1 MIDVSLLSMY
11 FDFIIFMPYTRSF
24 YYHIL
29 VEPAKKSVLK
39 CLNCQSTQLLQVFKC
54 SNVLQ
59 VPKCLKCPR
68 AQVPQ
73 VPKCLK
79 CPSTLC
85 VQVPSSTLVS
95 QYLSDLSAQVL
106 LTFLPRASVP
116 FKYLKCRNPQSV

>member
-1 MIDVSLLSMY
+1 MFHFFLCISILSFSCHIQDHFTTIFWLSLLKNLSSSAS
-11 FDFIIFMPYTRSF
+11 T
-24 YYHIL
+24 
-29 VEPAKKSVLK
+29 AKVP
-39 CLNCQSTQLLQVFKC
+39 NCFKC
-54 SNVLQ
+54 SSALMSF
-59 VPKCLKCPR
+59 KCLSALS
-68 AQVPQ
+68 AQEL
-73 VPKCLK
+73 KCLK

>member
-1 MIDVSLLSMY
+1 MFHFFLCISILSFSCHIQDHFTTIFWLSLL
-11 FDFIIFMPYTRSF
+11 
-24 YYHIL
+24 
-29 VEPAKKSVLK
+29 KKSVLK
-39 CLNCQSTQLLQVFKC
+39 CLNCQSTQLLQVFKY

-59 VPKCLKCPR
+59 VPERLKCPR